1 MTVQAKIRP
10 RDRDTIIQALSA
22 GVVPRVGLQ
31 HVQVGRAREL
41 QALVRDV
48 ERIADGGSSIR
59 FVIGEYGAGKSFF
72 MSLVRLV
79 ALEKR
84 LLTVHADL
92 GPDRR
97 LQASNG
103 QARGLYGEAVRNMST
118 RTKPDGGALP
128 SVLERFVADLVK
140 GAGERGVPVKR
151 VLEERLVHLQEGG
164 GGYDFATVVEAYW
177 RGSEDGN
184 EELKAN
190 ALRWLRGEFSTR
202 TEARQALGVR
212 TIIGDQDLYEG
223 LKLMSALA
231 KLAGYAGLLVVFD
244 EMVNLY
250 KLQNKQARD
259 QNYEQILAILNDVL
273 QGNTSGIGF
282 VMGGTPEFLTDTR
295 RGLFSYAALQSR
307 LSENSFARDGLVD
320 LSGPVLRLQS
330 LTPEELMILLMNVR
344 NIFAAGDP
352 ARHLVPDEALQ
363 AFMVHCSER
372 IGEAYF
378 RTPRN
383 TIKAFCQLLSVLEQN
398 PETDWHSLLGTVAV
412 APDVPEDDAD
422 IPEPEGATGIGTGDG
437 AADGKDSSASGL
449 TGFRL
454 G

>member
-1 MTVQAKIRP
+1 MSAPTKIRP
-10 RDRDTIIQALSA
+10 RDRDTIIQALQA

-48 ERIADGGSSIR
+48 ERIADGGSAIR

-72 MSLVRLV
+72 LSLVRLV

-103 QARGLYGEAVRNMST
+103 QARALYGEAVRNMAT
-118 RTKPDGGALP
+118 RTRPDGGALA

-140 GAGERGVPVKR
+140 AAGERGVPVKR

-177 RGSEDGN
+177 RGSEESS

-190 ALRWLRGEFSTR
+190 ALRWLRGEFSTK

-212 TIIGDQDLYEG
+212 NIINDQDLYEG
-223 LKLMSALA
+223 LKLMAALA
-231 KLAGYAGLLVVFD
+231 KLAGYAGLLVIFD

-250 KLQNKQARD
+250 KLQSRQARE

-273 QGNTSGIGF
+273 QGNTSSIGF

-295 RGLFSYAALQSR
+295 RGLYSYAALQSR
-307 LSENSFARDGLVD
+307 LSENSFAREGLVD

-330 LTPEELMILLMNVR
+330 LTPEELMVLLGNVR
-344 NIFAAGDP
+344 KVFAGGDP
-352 ARHLVPDEALQ
+352 ARHLVPDEALHT
-363 AFMVHCSER
+363 FMAHCNER
-372 IGEAYF
+372 VGEAYF

-398 PETDWHSLLGTVAV
+398 PGTDWRGLLGDVQV
-412 APDVPEDDAD
+412 SPDVPDDDAE
-422 IPEPEGATGIGTGDG
+422 IPEPEVTAATDANETP
-437 AADGKDSSASGL
+437 ADNEAGPRDDEL
-449 TGFRL
+449 TAFKL
-454 G
+454 

>member
-10 RDRDTIIQALSA
+10 RDRDTIIQALAA

-59 FVIGEYGAGKSFF
+59 FIIGEYGAGKSFF

-103 QARGLYGEAVRNMST
+103 QARGLYGEAVRNMAT

-140 GAGERGVPVKR
+140 VAGERGVPVKR
-151 VLEERLVHLQEGG
+151 ILDERLVHLQEGG

-184 EELKAN
+184 EELKVN
-190 ALRWLRGEFSTR
+190 ALRWLRGEFSTK

-250 KLQNKQARD
+250 KLQNKQARE

-273 QGNTSGIGF
+273 QGNTGGIGF

-295 RGLFSYAALQSR
+295 RGLYSYTALHSR
-307 LSENSFARDGLVD
+307 LAENSFARDGLVD
-320 LSGPVLRLQS
+320 LSGPVMRLQS

-344 NIFAAGDP
+344 NIFAGGDP
-352 ARHLVPDEALQ
+352 TRHLVPDDALQ

-383 TIKAFCQLLSVLEQN
+383 TVKAFCQLLSVLEQN
-398 PETDWHSLLGTVAV
+398 SEADWRSLLGTVEV

-422 IPEPEGATGIGTGDG
+422 ILEPEGTAGGGMGDG
-437 AADGKDSSASGL
+437 TTDGKDSRDGEL
-449 TGFRL
+449 TAFRL
-454 G
+454 